1 MHTVDIVM
9 QADWKDAPEQR
20 ISQQSEELQKK
31 LNLHVSLEN
40 GEGFMLVIETR
51 DQGLSC
57 TNVFKFKQ
65 FMWIPVFPLA
75 FTTAFGYFNEKR
87 DSGIVRNQYTEPSEE
102 ENLFLD
108 LIGRV
113 NGNHFNTVNNVKVW
127 PRKQNDR
134 NLPEG
139 VWLRRQRAKDAY
151 EPITLT
157 MLPWGVY
164 KNVNGLALTATLG
177 TRDLVSLYASQN
189 RAPPVSKFL
198 LWVQYVRS
206 CRARLMCTPCI
217 GRDDMTPRMQRQFDQ
232 QPDIIAHHEMNTN
245 EQMKAMLLQLVGI
258 QLFAE
263 MWRQRVVSLHTA
275 IKNTRAGDAIAKAE
289 YEAKLRRMFVFS
301 GSLVKQ
307 LVFNRDQFK
316 HAIDK
321 IKRIASRGPDLDP
334 VPLSRLALRYYQ
346 TEKLYDRF
354 KDAETTNDN
363 ARNKEW
369 YDNYKGT
376 PGLDGFDIDDLK
388 NWKLHTTTRSAYKY
402 DMPKQIQAFRSFLH
416 KFEGHLENES
426 EVLKMKLA
434 YDLKKAKFEDVFTPQ
449 QALNKIM
456 AIVKQSQ
463 SSYNFYHPYE
473 TTSMLAQP
481 FVMRFVADGKF
492 TNKVKPNSM
501 EEYQRRV
508 NNFLAKESNKPFK
521 MLCEKCGELESIQT
535 AMCDMLQA
543 AYQFRDSQI
552 SITDPRTI
560 KEKFNISSLPMSML
574 VNEEGSLCPMTCRHT
589 IGHP

>member
-40 GEGFMLVIETR
+40 GEDSCLSLKRETR
-51 DQGLSC
+51 GCHAQMSSNSSNSC
-57 TNVFKFKQ
+57 GS
-65 FMWIPVFPLA
+65 PYFPLA

-139 VWLRRQRAKDAY
+139 VWLRRQRAKNAY

-217 GRDDMTPRMQRQFDQ
+217 G
-232 QPDIIAHHEMNTN
+232 
-245 EQMKAMLLQLVGI
+245 
-258 QLFAE
+258 
-263 MWRQRVVSLHTA
+263 
-275 IKNTRAGDAIAKAE
+275 
-289 YEAKLRRMFVFS
+289 
-301 GSLVKQ
+301 
-307 LVFNRDQFK
+307 
-316 HAIDK
+316 
-321 IKRIASRGPDLDP
+321 
-334 VPLSRLALRYYQ
+334 
-346 TEKLYDRF
+346 
-354 KDAETTNDN
+354 
-363 ARNKEW
+363 
-369 YDNYKGT
+369 
-376 PGLDGFDIDDLK
+376 
-388 NWKLHTTTRSAYKY
+388 
-402 DMPKQIQAFRSFLH
+402 
-416 KFEGHLENES
+416 
-426 EVLKMKLA
+426 
-434 YDLKKAKFEDVFTPQ
+434 
-449 QALNKIM
+449 
-456 AIVKQSQ
+456 
-463 SSYNFYHPYE
+463 
-473 TTSMLAQP
+473 
-481 FVMRFVADGKF
+481 
-492 TNKVKPNSM
+492 
-501 EEYQRRV
+501 
-508 NNFLAKESNKPFK
+508 
-521 MLCEKCGELESIQT
+521 
-535 AMCDMLQA
+535 
-543 AYQFRDSQI
+543 
-552 SITDPRTI
+552 
-560 KEKFNISSLPMSML
+560 
-574 VNEEGSLCPMTCRHT
+574 
-589 IGHP
+589 